1 MFQFRRFPTCTYLIQ
16 CRLTG
21 SSPAGL
27 PHSEISGSKL
37 ICSSPKLIAAYHVF
51 HRLLMPRH
59 SPCALNS
66 LTSSPQTLCS
76 ALTFSRLTFFLES
89 TYLLVLFIEKVFEL
103 CRLKIGYFVVCVT
116 LYLKVSTIK
125 MLPLCCLLAILN
137 YYLIVQFSRC
147 SFLNPS
153 SRIQI
158 STFSVY

>member
-1 MFQFRRFPTCTYLIQ
+1 MLTRSVAPPFRVK
-16 CRLTG
+16 
-21 SSPAGL
+21 PASLGFAAV
-27 PHSEISGSKL
+27 EA
-37 ICSSPKLIAAYHVF
+37 PKLV
-51 HRLLMPRH
+51 RLSFQQLG
-59 SPCALNS
+59 S
-66 LTSSPQTLCS
+66 
-76 ALTFSRLTFFLES
+76 TFFLES